1 MLVQHAVTQSADR
14 ANECPHHLD
23 PPLGVICQIYRHSTM
38 RQIKAAL
45 KCILTLYR
53 HKKDLFHF
61 PFLNVASHCLEVEMS
76 VDVLDQT

>member
-1 MLVQHAVTQSADR
+1 MYVPIEVILYKPRDSDNDLILVRRAVTQSADR

-23 PPLGVICQIYRHSTM
+23 PPLGVICWIYRHSTM

-53 HKKDLFHF
+53 HKKD
-61 PFLNVASHCLEVEMS
+61 
-76 VDVLDQT
+76 